1 MGLQRIL
8 QSFIYVN
15 FLFGKNTTIRILNN
29 LLTFVSNFSKALRM
43 IKNIVTLG
51 LLLAVSL
58 FLFACDDVNKLGL
71 DVQRADQRLS
81 TFYTDTFTIESS
93 VKLIDT
99 INTTANNGVARGLV
113 GTITDSEFGVA
124 TSMTFGSFL
133 LPSAGVDFFDE
144 LKNPPI
150 YDSLDMLLEFNYA
163 YGDTSKIVT
172 LNVHRLTE
180 AMQATKSNYYNTD
193 KLPIGELVGSSK
205 TKIKSGTT
213 VRIKLSDQLGREII
227 SRNGTDDLKIQANF
241 DQFFKGL
248 RISAEGVDNLVVGFD
263 PNSVNFTRM
272 RVFYR
277 NLATETVSKSPKN
290 FYFTGV
296 NGAGILFNNVQY
308 DLSKTPFLN
317 QLSINRFVP
326 TSRLGNQCFV
336 ANGSGMLTLLKF
348 PTVYGFNKDKTV
360 VVNRAELVI
369 EPTTDNFGA
378 GRGNQ
383 VMPNLNF
390 IVADTKGNFD
400 RYVDTRNSTGLN
412 GVPRYVLVE
421 RGDAR
426 NPNSTLFMNYLE
438 SGRAYQPVIL
448 TSYIQALMN
457 KTLDNTGILVLP
469 SRFFSTTSLEKVS
482 FGDGKSPTNTMK
494 LIVYYTMINR

>member
-1 MGLQRIL
+1 MNIL
-8 QSFIYVN
+8 LI
-15 FLFGKNTTIRILNN
+15 
-29 LLTFVSNFSKALRM
+29 FVGNFSKALRM
-43 IKNIVTLG
+43 IKNIVTSG
-51 LLLAVSL
+51 LLLAVIL

-99 INTTANNGVARGLV
+99 INTTANNASARGLI
-113 GTITDSEFGVA
+113 GTITDSKFGTA
-124 TSMTFGSFL
+124 TSMAFGSFL
-133 LPSAGVDFFDE
+133 LPSAGIDFLDE
-144 LKNPPI
+144 FKNPPI
-150 YDSLDMLLEFNYA
+150 YDSLDMLLEFTYA
-163 YGDTSKIVT
+163 YGDTSKLVT
-172 LNVHRLTE
+172 LNVHRLTQ
-180 AMQATKSNYYNTD
+180 AMQSTKANYYNTD
-193 KLPIGELVGSSK
+193 KLPIGELVGTAQ

-227 SRNGTDDLKIQANF
+227 GRNGTDDLKIQANF

-263 PNSVNFTRM
+263 PNSANFTRM

-277 NLATETVSKSPKN
+277 NLATETVSKPPKN

-308 DLSKTPFLN
+308 DLSKTPFLS
-317 QLSINRFVP
+317 QLSINKFVP
-326 TSRLGNQCFV
+326 TSQLGNQCFV
-336 ANGSGMLTLLKF
+336 ANGLGMLTLLKF

-369 EPTTDNFGA
+369 EPTADNFGA
-378 GRGNQ
+378 GKSNQ
-383 VMPNLNF
+383 VIPNLNF
-390 IVADTKGNFD
+390 VVADAKGNFD
-400 RYVDTRNSTGLN
+400 RYVDTGNSTGLN
-412 GVPRYVLVE
+412 GIPRYVLVE

-426 NPNSTLFMNYLE
+426 NPNSVLFMYYLE
-438 SGRAYQPVIL
+438 NGRTYQPIIL

-457 KTLDNTGILVLP
+457 KTLDNTGILVMP
-469 SRFFSTTSLEKVS
+469 PRFFSTTSFEKVS
-482 FGDGKSPTNTMK
+482 FGDSKSPTNPMK
-494 LIVYYTMINR
+494 LIVYYTLANR